1 MNEARRFF
9 SPILICLILG
19 FLLSTAFY
27 AQQRTRERVG
37 PRKTELIEVIKSLEK
52 ERENLKRET
61 GKLRERLRAYEKEAA
76 AHEGIL
82 GSFTKE
88 LEELKFAAGLTAVMG
103 PGVEVTLGDALQVP
117 PGEDPNDY
125 IIHDYDLRIVVN
137 ALWDGGAEAIAINN
151 QRLVSTSAIRCA
163 GNTILVNSMR
173 LATPYK
179 IRAIGN
185 SERLY
190 RALQENKDASKLLWD
205 YAKSFGLIA
214 EIKTLSHIKIPAYSG
229 SLRVE
234 HARAI
239 KGED

>member
-1 MNEARRFF
+1 LDKARRFL
-9 SPILICLILG
+9 SPILVCLILG

-37 PRKTELIEVIKSLEK
+37 QRKVELIEIIKSLEK
-52 ERENLKRET
+52 ERENLKKETRE
-61 GKLRERLRAYEKEAA
+61 LRERLRAYEKEAA

-88 LEELKFAAGLTAVMG
+88 LEELKFAAGLTPVEG
-103 PGVEVTLGDALQVP
+103 PGVEVILGDALQVP
-117 PGEDPNDY
+117 LGEDPNSY
-125 IIHDYDLRIVVN
+125 IIHDYDLRVMVN
-137 ALWDGGAEAIAINN
+137 ALWDGGAKAIAINS
-151 QRLVSTSAIRCA
+151 QRLVSTSAIRCV
-163 GNTILVNSMR
+163 GNTILVNSVR

-190 RALQENKDASKLLWD
+190 RVLQENKDASKLLWN
-205 YAKSFGLIA
+205 YAKFFGLIA

-234 HARAI
+234 HARTI
-239 KGED
+239 REDD